1 MCVDLATK
9 LGIIPSSLTSQVNTS
24 IRRYIVSG
32 SGGSFI
38 YKEVFFIARENIAN
52 RTISDEANPICEL
65 ANAIVHSAAIDYRSA
80 LKKDDKW
87 AQKDIEDFF
96 FSDWFQLL
104 TNVEAKYLVD
114 RLRKEVRGGV

>member
-1 MCVDLATK
+1 MT
-9 LGIIPSSLTSQVNTS
+9 
-24 IRRYIVSG
+24 
-32 SGGSFI
+32 
-38 YKEVFFIARENIAN
+38 N

-87 AQKDIEDFF
+87 AQKDIEEFF

-104 TNVEAKYLVD
+104 TNVEATYLVD
-114 RLRKEVRGGV
+114 RLKEEVRGGV